1 MIITVSSYKGHS
13 MTNMSKQPHYYCCNF
28 NLRKQKVG
36 KNFLRQWCQKH
47 IFLVA
52 TELCKH
58 SRLIQLKT
66 ITILQLHS
74 TQKTITQKQRKK
86 RQEIKDEPRVLST
99 FFITLN
105 FAYLTPP
112 HWFLWK
118 VWKMIEKL
126 SNLKEFFLLMINTA
140 VTRPFEMFWS
150 NEVITDS
157 MKTILDNK
165 TKPNIG

>member
-36 KNFLRQWCQKH
+36 KNFLRQWCQRH

-66 ITILQLHS
+66 IITRVFH
-74 TQKTITQKQRKK
+74 TKDHNPKTSKNKEKK
-86 RQEIKDEPRVLST
+86 RKELKHEPRILLT

-105 FAYLTPP
+105 FACLTPP

-118 VWKMIEKL
+118 VWKMLEKL

-150 NEVITDS
+150 N
-157 MKTILDNK
+157 
-165 TKPNIG
+165 